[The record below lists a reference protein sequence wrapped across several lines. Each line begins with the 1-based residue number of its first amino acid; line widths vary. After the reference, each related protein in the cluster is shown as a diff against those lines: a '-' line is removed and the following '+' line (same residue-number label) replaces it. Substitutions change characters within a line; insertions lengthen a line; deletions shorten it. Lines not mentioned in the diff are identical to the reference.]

1 MESSQNRSRYQP
13 VFSSDPTPDSSFNEG
28 GDKNKEPIT
37 DLDAMELTGEV
48 SDRDGRP
55 TSLDIFSDIS
65 NIEQDPALQQ
75 HKVTDLDADSD
86 TDRSDRYKVTTSAS
100 NSAKDSKTSASDK
113 RSSMS
118 MPTCAKAENEHVQA
132 PPRKSHKLST
142 STAKS
147 SSDNSADLTQTEQH
161 KPADIL
167 LTSEGISLST
177 ESELSDEASEDETM
191 SASISES
198 TQSAHSSKI
207 RTSTGSLTPT
217 TTRENQVSIFEG

>member
-13 VFSSDPTPDSSFNEG
+13 VFSSDPTPDSYFNEG
-28 GDKNKEPIT
+28 GAKNEEPIT

-48 SDRDGRP
+48 SDRDGRL
-55 TSLDIFSDIS
+55 TSLDIFYDIS
-65 NIEQDPALQQ
+65 NIEQDQALQQ

-118 MPTCAKAENEHVQA
+118 MPTCAKAENEQVQA
-132 PPRKSHKLST
+132 PPRKSHKLSA

-147 SSDNSADLTQTEQH
+147 SSDNSALTQTEQH

-217 TTRENQVSIFEG
+217 TTSENQVSVCVG